1 LIGKDDYFCAKALTM
16 RLLFITALLGI
27 SNFLLAQQASPAELD
42 SLKREILQLRTE
54 VNQIQL
60 NIETSQKKFRKG
72 ILVATIGYSVT
83 IAGGLML
90 GRKYDDVGKVLL
102 VTGGATGITGTFM
115 MVDAFKFLAQKP
127 PSPPR

>member
-1 LIGKDDYFCAKALTM
+1 M

-27 SNFLLAQQASPAELD
+27 SNLLLAQNASPADLD
-42 SLKREILQLRTE
+42 SLKREILQLRTD

-60 NIETSQKKFRKG
+60 NIETSQKKFKKG
-72 ILVATIGYSVT
+72 ILVATIGYTVT

-102 VTGGATGITGTFM
+102 VTGGVTGITGTFM

-127 PSPPR
+127 PPSLR